1 MRSQWFCKYKLAHRG
16 LHNEMFPEN
25 SLGAFEN
32 ACTYKFAIELDVRIL
47 SDGTAVIFHDRNL
60 LRMCGID
67 KNINDLTLKELDDY
81 KLNGSKYSIPTLKQV
96 LELVD
101 GRTPIMIELKPVNK
115 KEKIEE
121 KVYSLIKDYKGD
133 IAVKSFNPISM
144 MWFKKH
150 APEVLRGMLSSSFND
165 IEGLPLLYK
174 QIVKKLRLFSLVKP
188 DFISYNHSDLPNK
201 YVTKRK
207 VPVIAWTIT
216 DKEMESEAMKNAD
229 NIVFEGYVPESNIA
243 DKYKK
248 ED

>member
-16 LHNEMFPEN
+16 LHNEFFPEN

-47 SDGTAVIFHDRNL
+47 KDGTPVIFHDRNTK
-60 LRMCGID
+60 RMCGID
-67 KNINDLTLKELDDY
+67 ALINDINAEDLANY
-81 KLNGSKYSIPTLKQV
+81 KLNNSKYSIPTLREV
-96 LELVD
+96 LDLVA
-101 GRTPIMIELKPVNK
+101 GRTPIMIELKPVNR

-121 KVYSLIKDYKGD
+121 KVYSIIKDYQGD

-144 MWFKKH
+144 MWFKRH
-150 APEVLRGMLSSSFND
+150 APEVIRGMLSSAFND
-165 IEGLPLLYK
+165 VEDLPFIYK
-174 QIVKKLRLFSLVKP
+174 QLVKKLRLFSWVKP
-188 DFISYNHSDLPNK
+188 DFISYNYTDLPNK

-207 VPVIAWTIT
+207 VPVLAWTIT
-216 DKEMESEAMKNAD
+216 NKDAEAIAMHNAD
-229 NIVFEGYVPESNIA
+229 NIIFEQYLPDSNIT